1 MITTVGAIILN
12 NLSQE
17 IRNSKYFSFM
27 SDEAADISNK
37 ENPSVV
43 IRILDSTKTVRE
55 EFVGFYFCEDVTT
68 GAAIKDLIIGA
79 VVELGL
85 SMDDCRGQC
94 YDGAGNM
101 SERLNGVSSLLRAE
115 HDMAIY
121 VHSMVII

>member
-43 IRILDSTKTVRE
+43 IRFLDSTKTVRE

-101 SERLNGVSSLLRAE
+101 SGRLNGVSSLLRAE
-115 HDMAIY
+115 HNMAIY

>member
-17 IRNSKYFSFM
+17 IRNSKYFSCM

>member
-27 SDEAADISNK
+27 SDEAAGISNK

-43 IRILDSTKTVRE
+43 IRFLDSTKTVRE

-101 SERLNGVSSLLRAE
+101 SGRLNGVSSLLRAE

>member
-27 SDEAADISNK
+27 SDDAADISNK

-43 IRILDSTKTVRE
+43 IRFLYSTKTVRE

-101 SERLNGVSSLLRAE
+101 SGRLNGVSSLLRAE
-115 HDMAIY
+115 HNMAIY

>member
-43 IRILDSTKTVRE
+43 IRFLDSTKTVRE

-101 SERLNGVSSLLRAE
+101 SGRLNGVSSLLRAE

>member
-43 IRILDSTKTVRE
+43 IRFLDSTKTVRE

-79 VVELGL
+79 VVELEL

-101 SERLNGVSSLLRAE
+101 SGRLNGVSSLLRAE
-115 HDMAIY
+115 HNMAIY

>member
-1 MITTVGAIILN
+1 
-12 NLSQE
+12 
-17 IRNSKYFSFM
+17 M

-43 IRILDSTKTVRE
+43 IRFLDSTKTVRE

-101 SERLNGVSSLLRAE
+101 SGRLNGVSSLLRAE

>member
-101 SERLNGVSSLLRAE
+101 SGRLNGVSSLLRAE

>member
-101 SERLNGVSSLLRAE
+101 SGRLNGVSSLLRAE
-115 HDMAIY
+115 HNMAIY